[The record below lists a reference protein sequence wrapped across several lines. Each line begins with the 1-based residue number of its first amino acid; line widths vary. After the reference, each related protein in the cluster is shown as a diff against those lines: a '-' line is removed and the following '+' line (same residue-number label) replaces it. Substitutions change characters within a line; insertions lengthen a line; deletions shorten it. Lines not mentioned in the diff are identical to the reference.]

1 MKLLWPTTYVFPTF
15 GAFIQNVIKCSA
27 SFQLPYGIG
36 ENIPACFHALRER
49 APFYKRLFS
58 QHFQV
63 VTLLFFLPSPCFPTI
78 IFIKRQCAYSWKVIT
93 IERNTDVSIKCFKCG
108 NSYTMDQMRMDPKSP
123 NLTCRNCLERK
134 TPVKSAPMPKD
145 PYAPLDAPSKKSSE
159 KTSYFCKACRYNFTR
174 AAHIPISTCP
184 YCSASGS

>member
-1 MKLLWPTTYVFPTF
+1 
-15 GAFIQNVIKCSA
+15 
-27 SFQLPYGIG
+27 
-36 ENIPACFHALRER
+36 
-49 APFYKRLFS
+49 
-58 QHFQV
+58 
-63 VTLLFFLPSPCFPTI
+63 
-78 IFIKRQCAYSWKVIT
+78 
-93 IERNTDVSIKCFKCG
+93 
-108 NSYTMDQMRMDPKSP
+108 MDPKSP

-184 YCSASGS
+184 YCSASGSVVSKGTASSMIKEVDDMMDDEE